1 MILCSGLAIAS
12 CHTNQVTNCAKG
24 NIMSDNPNETVG
36 FRSKYGAD
44 ETNGLVNG
52 QAYHAAVDYSRRYS
66 LKEISELG
74 GKISRVRILTET
86 VPGVGKLAD
95 ISYIHAT
102 LPDGTTV
109 DVMNGLDNLIP
120 LRSMR
125 GKMIDWAKREGVFAK
140 GIGLLD
146 SGNWSVL

>member
-1 MILCSGLAIAS
+1 
-12 CHTNQVTNCAKG
+12 
-24 NIMSDNPNETVG
+24 MSDNPFEVES

-52 QAYHAAVDYSRRYS
+52 QAYHAQVDYSRALS
-66 LKEISELG
+66 LREVSDLG
-74 GKISRVRILTET
+74 GKITRVRLLTET

-95 ISYIHAT
+95 VSYIHAT

-109 DVMNGLDNLIP
+109 NVQNGLDNLIP
-120 LRSMR
+120 LRTIR
-125 GKMIDWAKREGVFAK
+125 GAMIIWAKQEGVFAK